1 MVKPLTSTRTVAP
14 SVDSGSAALR
24 NIQAQARY
32 LFHSD
37 EFAKLT
43 NREPKSQ
50 AVQVALNRLAKQ
62 GRIVLAMKRVG
73 KWLIVPPEQAHYG
86 APPVDW
92 WLDDCLKDIEP
103 HYYVALLSATKHWG
117 SAHYALQ
124 TTQVMISQPRPSL
137 NIGRLNIEF
146 VAKRDIAVTP
156 TTRVRGS
163 VAHLRVSTREATL
176 LDLVRHQASV
186 GGIEAVA
193 RITKDFSGTVT
204 KKGLLEALNALGQVL
219 AAQRLGFVFGH
230 LGLSRYAEVVADWLT
245 GKRLSLQRLEPSPS
259 QDAQAALLDERWN
272 IWYTPKQE
280 AIFQELT

>member
-86 APPVDW
+86 APLSTGGLTIV
-92 WLDDCLKDIEP
+92 LK
-103 HYYVALLSATKHWG
+103 T
-117 SAHYALQ
+117 
-124 TTQVMISQPRPSL
+124 
-137 NIGRLNIEF
+137 
-146 VAKRDIAVTP
+146 
-156 TTRVRGS
+156 
-163 VAHLRVSTREATL
+163 
-176 LDLVRHQASV
+176 
-186 GGIEAVA
+186 
-193 RITKDFSGTVT
+193 
-204 KKGLLEALNALGQVL
+204 
-219 AAQRLGFVFGH
+219 
-230 LGLSRYAEVVADWLT
+230 
-245 GKRLSLQRLEPSPS
+245 
-259 QDAQAALLDERWN
+259 
-272 IWYTPKQE
+272 
-280 AIFQELT
+280 